1 MRRAPLLATAGAA
14 CLLLAACSSA
24 GGAAPQSWVPS
35 QVGGQIEG
43 PGGQLTP
50 ILPYP
55 SPDPSRTPGAPPPAP
70 STPPSSSNGSG
81 KIDPAVVATHLVAPV
96 GLTLLPDGSALVG
109 ERTTGRIVQVQPQPG
124 LPVPTVRTLTGLDTS
139 GDGGLLDL
147 ALSPTYSQ
155 DNLIYAYITTPTD
168 NRVVDFTLHGPV
180 TPVLT
185 GIPKGRTGNTGRI
198 AFGPHG
204 DLYVGTG
211 DAGNPS
217 LAANPRSLAGK
228 VLRVDDIG
236 DPATG
241 RSPVWTSGH
250 QVVDGLC
257 PVPRSTTVYEVE
269 PPDEVNSLDGG
280 GVYGPGHPAT
290 ATLPAADR
298 SPGGCAVLGGRL
310 WVTSLDG
317 QSLLSA
323 PISGAGAIGSFT
335 AALVRKYGRL
345 RTVVAAPDG
354 ALWLTTSN
362 RDGHGRPVPA
372 DERVIRFV
380 PSGGGAGGSPV

>member
-24 GGAAPQSWVPS
+24 GGAAPPSWVPS

-43 PGGQLTP
+43 PGGRLTP

-55 SPDPSRTPGAPPPAP
+55 SPDPSRTPSAPPPAR
-70 STPPSSSNGSG
+70 STPPPSSSGSA
-81 KIDPAVVATHLVAPV
+81 KTDPAVVASHLVAPV

-109 ERTTGRIVQVQPQPG
+109 ERTTGRIVQVQPQAG

-168 NRVVDFTLHGPV
+168 NRVVDFTLQGPV

-198 AFGPHG
+198 VFGPHG

-211 DAGNPS
+211 DAGNPA
-217 LAANPRSLAGK
+217 LAADARSLAGK
-228 VLRVDDIG
+228 VLRLDDIG
-236 DPATG
+236 DPASG
-241 RSPVWTSGH
+241 RSPVWTRGH

-269 PPDEVNSLDGG
+269 PTGEVNSLVGG
-280 GVYGPGHPAT
+280 GVYGPDHPAA